1 MDIKQIIEEHNH
13 TDVAFCD
20 KCGYYFDP
28 LLKECPTCKLTKQGG
43 KYYRE
48 VDQSKSKLLIVDRN
62 DMLSAI
68 TGVEPCPPPQ
78 TLNREKVMDIFDNMR
93 SGLSLRS
100 REEVIKWREEIT
112 DAICSLSLPTL
123 EEIKLKDPDYWEYL
137 YNKFDPTTL
146 SEEEIEKE
154 ADLISAKNI
163 HKKQGFRMGVNWAI
177 KELTKDK

>member
-1 MDIKQIIEEHNH
+1 MDARNFMEKHYPEAVKLFDQIGSEIDSDVTSAVVDLLNH
-13 TDVAFCD
+13 FTQH
-20 KCGYYFDP
+20 
-28 LLKECPTCKLTKQGG
+28 KLTEQGG

-78 TLNREKVMDIFDNMR
+78 TLDREKVMEIFDNMR

-112 DAICSLSLPTL
+112 DAICSLPSEQPKQGLND
-123 EEIKLKDPDYWEYL
+123 EEIVNIWVKNSEP
-137 YNKFDPTTL
+137 YNEGINRYMLFDQFKT
-146 SEEEIEKE
+146 
-154 ADLISAKNI
+154 
-163 HKKQGFRMGVNWAI
+163 AI
-177 KELTKDK
+177 KELNKKEK